1 MCRIPYNSRLP
12 VHRCPSPGFLFLQ
25 SAQEGALSM
34 GGACGV
40 MWVGPGALSQSKAP
54 LIRGGAAP
62 PPWPV
67 SAGTRW
73 HAGPGPR
80 RHPQVLARGS
90 EGLGR
95 EGTVIAGPW
104 AMRLG
109 TTLGMVLP
117 RDQGQGHRREGARVP
132 R

>member
-1 MCRIPYNSRLP
+1 
-12 VHRCPSPGFLFLQ
+12 
-25 SAQEGALSM
+25 M

-40 MWVGPGALSQSKAP
+40 MGVGPGALSQSKAP

-73 HAGPGPR
+73 HEGPGPR
-80 RHPQVLARGS
+80 PQVLARGS
-90 EGLGR
+90 GGEGAG
-95 EGTVIAGPW
+95 GAVIAGPW

-117 RDQGQGHRREGARVP
+117 RGQGQGHRREGARVP